1 MLEKDLALICNRPT
15 LKLGES
21 GAKPHGPYSLKPKK
35 KEVMRWLKQYKF
47 MDGYAVGFRRAKNVK
62 TRKSTRLKSHDYHI
76 IIETCSCYV
85 SWVCEK

>member
-1 MLEKDLALICNRPT
+1 
-15 LKLGES
+15 
-21 GAKPHGPYSLKPKK
+21 
-35 KEVMRWLKQYKF
+35 
-47 MDGYAVGFRRAKNVK
+47 MDGYEVGFRRAMNVK